1 MAAISLTVLAIQTIF
16 TAIMLVEF
24 DLLEAHAQTNLLSV
38 ASDYDQNKRK
48 LIFVL
53 PLMRGH
59 YPDKARDC
67 VFGVPFAAFSASDI
81 TKTSVSLNIQL
92 IEQSSR
98 EAITDG

>member
-1 MAAISLTVLAIQTIF
+1 
-16 TAIMLVEF
+16 MLVGF

-53 PLMRGH
+53 ALMWGH

-67 VFGVPFAAFSASDI
+67 VFGVPFAVFS
-81 TKTSVSLNIQL
+81 LQFRL
-92 IEQSSR
+92 IARFPFSPIS
-98 EAITDG
+98 T